1 MFVGPIGFSDV
12 HIDENGFLVK
22 KLSRDND
29 EHGVLCKTRLHVG
42 LFQRRYNGTY
52 TQARG
57 H

>member
-1 MFVGPIGFSDV
+1 MLILFYLDGQTFPINQGCVCS
-12 HIDENGFLVK
+12 
-22 KLSRDND
+22 LSRD
-29 EHGVLCKTRLHVG
+29 ESKSHGDCNTRLHVG